1 MEKEDL
7 LFSIIIPTYN
17 RPTEIASC
25 LESITSLNYPRE
37 KFEVMV
43 VDDGS
48 TLRIDAVIDRFADQ
62 LNIAL
67 IHKLNNGPAS
77 ARNKGAEMAS
87 GKFLAFTDDDCKPDP
102 NWLVELQ
109 DCLSKNSDCLVG
121 GKTLNLLTH
130 NLYSTASQMI
140 CELSYNHYNVNHDRA
155 NFFCTNN
162 MVVPRMKFLEIG
174 GFDESFKTAEDRDL
188 CKRWKNYGFSMIYCP
203 KAIIYHAHELT
214 FFTFLRQHF
223 NYGRGSYEFYN
234 KKSLHGPGYFRDLL
248 KFNFNPRN
256 LFLYPLSK
264 NHGLRGAYLIFLM
277 IIWQLVNGFG
287 FLFEGVKK
295 NLNFRHLKSKEQE

>member
-17 RPTEIASC
+17 RPKEIASC
-25 LESITSLNYPRE
+25 LESLTSLNYPRE

-48 TLRIDAVIDRFADQ
+48 TLRIDDVIDRFADQ
-62 LNIAL
+62 LNISL

-77 ARNKGAEMAS
+77 ARNKGAEMAN
-87 GKFLAFTDDDCKPDP
+87 GKFLAFTDDDCKPDSD
-102 NWLVELQ
+102 WLVELQ

-155 NFFCTNN
+155 NFFCSNN
-162 MVVPRMKFLEIG
+162 MALPRDKFFEIG
-174 GFDESFKTAEDRDL
+174 SFDERFKTAEDRDL
-188 CKRWKNYGFSMIYCP
+188 CKRWKNYGFNMIYCP

-214 FFTFLRQHF
+214 LTGFIKQHF
-223 NYGRGSYEFYN
+223 NYGRGSYGYYN
-234 KKSLHGPGYFRDLL
+234 KKSLHGPGYFRNLF
-248 KFNFNPRN
+248 KFNFNPKN
-256 LFLYPLSK
+256 LFIYPYSK
-264 NHGLRGAYLIFLM
+264 YKGLKGISVIGLILT
-277 IIWQLVNGFG
+277 WQLINALGFTCE
-287 FLFEGVKK
+287 FLSWKI
-295 NLNFRHLKSKEQE
+295 NHNNNFNETK